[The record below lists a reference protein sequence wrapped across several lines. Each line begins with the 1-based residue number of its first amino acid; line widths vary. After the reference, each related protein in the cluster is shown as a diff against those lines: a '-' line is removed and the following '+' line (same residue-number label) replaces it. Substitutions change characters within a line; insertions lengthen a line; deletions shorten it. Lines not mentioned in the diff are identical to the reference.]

1 MAPTLAVLTQGK
13 TLAVL
18 TQANKGSDSLIGK
31 TAVLVMRCVTNDNT
45 NTPTT
50 HTAPQRCQPGRLV
63 TPDFLLGSSYCD
75 QDMTISVAR

>member
-31 TAVLVMRCVTNDNT
+31 TAVPVMRCVTNDNT
-45 NTPTT
+45 NTPPTPLPPLT
-50 HTAPQRCQPGRLV
+50 PRCWHLHTGV
-63 TPDFLLGSSYCD
+63 VNN
-75 QDMTISVAR
+75 II